1 MEFENQATL
10 TGEIG
15 EDQLY
20 DKTFTGMSVYL
31 PDNIRPSSC
40 IGVRVGDLPMDF
52 SDNYIDNDKR
62 MLMFHITN
70 PEPEYDR
77 DYTHEVPD
85 EEKIEQDKKITDILD
100 KLYIGQKI
108 KRIYAVPSDQKDKF
122 RFF

>member
-1 MEFENQATL
+1 
-10 TGEIG
+10 
-15 EDQLY
+15 
-20 DKTFTGMSVYL
+20 MSVYL

-40 IGVRVGDLPMDF
+40 FGVRVGDLPMDF

-100 KLYIGQKI
+100 KLYIGQKNPLEDHQHEHQYKMMGEYYLEDI
-108 KRIYAVPSDQKDKF
+108 HSSP
-122 RFF
+122 

>member
-1 MEFENQATL
+1 MWNSKIKQLL

-70 PEPEYDR
+70 PR
-77 DYTHEVPD
+77 ARV
-85 EEKIEQDKKITDILD
+85 
-100 KLYIGQKI
+100 
-108 KRIYAVPSDQKDKF
+108 R
-122 RFF
+122 